1 MLRQFFSNTHI
12 YRNKTHKY
20 FINLIKTAAVLLAA
34 LLAFSCGGG
43 GGGGGGL
50 VAFQDKPGVHN
61 GGDSGGYGTGNQTG
75 NGFDPEGQSL
85 EEAEAG
91 PLISQMAALDV
102 TTVDIRLTVN
112 NEEQPLIVADA
123 TTTTAVLP
131 KIKPGYR
138 VSGTATI
145 HLADG
150 TTRTAVLD
158 ETEATMHGVLKFKVP
173 YNYTAN
179 DLSGTQVASGT

>member
-1 MLRQFFSNTHI
+1 MCIKER
-12 YRNKTHKY
+12 
-20 FINLIKTAAVLLAA
+20 NLILRFLSMKNMAYKHFRITIKIA
-34 LLAFSCGGG
+34 LICIATLMILSCGGG
-43 GGGGGGL
+43 GGGGI
-50 VAFQDKPGVHN
+50 VSFQDNPGIHN
-61 GGDSGGYGTGNQTG
+61 NGDAGGYGTGNQTG
-75 NGFDPEGQSL
+75 SGFDPQAQSL

-112 NEEQPLIVADA
+112 NDEQPLIVADA

-158 ETEATMHGVLKFKVP
+158 ETEATLQGVLKCEVP
-173 YNYTAN
+173 
-179 DLSGTQVASGT
+179 